1 MKKFKKGLLTFA
13 LMFAVAFA
21 SFGLVACGDENE
33 GGDNGGSQEITA
45 TKWSGNVGTVP
56 EAQNNVIE
64 ISTGEQLA
72 GFAKAVN
79 DNREEQRYLE
89 NYTVKLVADINLDDK
104 EWTPIGNN
112 ASQNLHYVFA
122 GIFDGNGHT
131 IYKLNVTASADKNDN
146 RAGLFGSLLGSVQNL
161 TIKYATLST
170 SWMAGTIAAYVP
182 DGATKDIKNCHVENA
197 VITSTAEFI
206 EAENKYD
213 NANNVGGLIGYTAAS
228 NVENCSIKNAV
239 ITAYRDVGG
248 LVGKA
253 DSMSYSPVSVKN
265 NTVGENV
272 VIKIDNTHNYKNF
285 TSNESYN
292 AGSFVGRGLNNPTI
306 ENNAGSVTIEYPN
319 N

>member
-1 MKKFKKGLLTFA
+1 MKKFKKRLLTLA
-13 LMFAVAFA
+13 LMFAVAFT
-21 SFGLVACGDENE
+21 SFGLVACGDS
-33 GGDNGGSQEITA
+33 GDDDDKDTTPEINA
-45 TKWSGNVGTVP
+45 VKWSGEIEAVP
-56 EAQNNVIE
+56 EAVNNVIE

-79 DNREEQRYLE
+79 DNHEEQRYLE
-89 NYTVKLVADINLDDK
+89 NYTVKLVADINLDNK

-112 ASQNLHYVFA
+112 ASQYLHYVFA
-122 GIFDGNGHT
+122 GTFDGNGHT
-131 IYKLNVTASADKNDN
+131 IYKLNVTALADKNDN

-170 SWMAGTIAAYVP
+170 SWMAGTIVAYVP
-182 DGATKDIKNCHVENA
+182 DGKTRDIKNCHVENVA
-197 VITSTAEFI
+197 ITSTAELI
-206 EAENKYD
+206 GNEYD

-306 ENNAGSVTIEYPN
+306 ENNTGSATIEYPN